1 MISKLY
7 FNGYFKKLMFHDKLV
22 TNWLFIKDH
31 LRNGITDNQRIFFFF
46 LNRHLSLFLLILDRG
61 REEGREGKVGKET

>member
-46 LNRHLSLFLLILDRG
+46 LI
-61 REEGREGKVGKET
+61 VI